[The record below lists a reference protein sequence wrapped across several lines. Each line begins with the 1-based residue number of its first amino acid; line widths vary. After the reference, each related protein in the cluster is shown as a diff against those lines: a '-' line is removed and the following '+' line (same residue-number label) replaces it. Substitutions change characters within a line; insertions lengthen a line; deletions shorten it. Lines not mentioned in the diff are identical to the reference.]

1 MSCLHKRLKRTKSQ
15 EQLFQEQVRKVA
27 KENGKRLGESLP
39 PPQKCADVYTP
50 NVYITWIWV
59 DLNLDNINH

>member
-39 PPQKCADVYTP
+39 PPK
-50 NVYITWIWV
+50 NVQMCTH
-59 DLNLDNINH
+59 LMFTLPGFG